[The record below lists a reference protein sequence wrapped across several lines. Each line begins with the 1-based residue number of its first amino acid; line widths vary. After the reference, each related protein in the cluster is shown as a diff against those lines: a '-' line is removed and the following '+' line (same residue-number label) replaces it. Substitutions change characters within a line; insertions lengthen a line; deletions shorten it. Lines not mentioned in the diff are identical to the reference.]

1 MSSSRQEH
9 WEHVYQTKQANEVS
23 WLQEEPSVS
32 LDLIAASGIGR
43 GEPVVDIGGG
53 ASVLV
58 DRLLDQGFTDL
69 SVLDISQA
77 ALQVAQARLGARS
90 ADIIWI
96 ADDVAAWLP
105 QESAFKLWH
114 DRAVFHFLVDQ
125 ADRLGYVRALA
136 RGLQNGGFVILAPF
150 SLTGPQRCSGLPV
163 LRYSAEMLQLE
174 LGPGYELVEQRPQ
187 THLTPAGNS
196 QDFLWCLFRKTGG

>member
-9 WEHVYQTKQANEVS
+9 WEYVYQTKQANEVS
-23 WLQEEPSVS
+23 WFQEEPAVS
-32 LDLIAASGIGR
+32 LDLIAASGVGR
-43 GEPVVDIGGG
+43 DEPVVDIGGG

-77 ALQVAQARLGARS
+77 ALRVAQARLGARS
-90 ADIIWI
+90 ADIVWI
-96 ADDVAAWLP
+96 TDDIAAWLP
-105 QESAFKLWH
+105 PEGAFKLWH

-125 ADRLGYVRALA
+125 ADRLGYVRALV
-136 RGLQNGGFVILAPF
+136 RGLQDGGFVILAPF
-150 SLTGPQRCSGLPV
+150 SLTGPARCSGLPV
-163 LRYSAEMLQLE
+163 LRYSAEMLQSE
-174 LGPGYELVEQRPQ
+174 LGPGYELVEQRAQ